1 MKSEKKCQLKKRKKN
16 ESTRLT
22 CQTCNPGHEMGKTK
36 KKIKSN
42 VEGHEIEITSWK
54 ENKKNDLVKIPKLA
68 TLITRLRYPYG
79 KQIKTDY
86 EDQFPTDPI

>member
-36 KKIKSN
+36 KKSN
-42 VEGHEIEITSWK
+42 PMLKDMRS
-54 ENKKNDLVKIPKLA
+54 
-68 TLITRLRYPYG
+68 R
-79 KQIKTDY
+79 
-86 EDQFPTDPI
+86 